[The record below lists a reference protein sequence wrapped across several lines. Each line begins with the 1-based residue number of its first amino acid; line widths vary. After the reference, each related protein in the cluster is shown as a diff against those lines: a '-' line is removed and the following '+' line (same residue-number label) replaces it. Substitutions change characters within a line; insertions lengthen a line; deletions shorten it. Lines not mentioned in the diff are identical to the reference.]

1 MQRGRRNK
9 RQEEP
14 EEGGME
20 RWLLSYADF
29 ITLLMVF
36 FILMYALS
44 KVDVAKYNAIAKSL
58 SVVLTGTSISPP
70 DKQGASVIEG
80 ETAQELEEMNKDI
93 IDKVQ
98 LEAVQ
103 KQIEEFIKAEQA
115 IKPDQ
120 NEESTYTKLGDY
132 IEIIE
137 QERGLV
143 VSIKDTLLFPS
154 ASNELNP
161 QARLIIK
168 QVGSALGMVPNHILV
183 EGHTDNLPIN
193 TVKFPSNWELSVL
206 RACNVMHVFQEEA
219 GIAPERLSAVGYGEY
234 RPRVPNL
241 NPTNRAINRRV
252 DIVILKKKY
261 DGFDSNVVHP
271 GNNPTQP

>member
-1 MQRGRRNK
+1 MARHRAK
-9 RQEEP
+9 KHQEA

-44 KVDVAKYNAIAKSL
+44 KVDVAKYNAIAESL
-58 SVVLTGTSISPP
+58 SVVLTGSSISPP
-70 DKQGASVIEG
+70 DKPGPSVIDG
-80 ETAQELEEMNKDI
+80 EAGQERMGLNQDV

-98 LEAVQ
+98 LEEVQ
-103 KQIEEFIKAEQA
+103 KQIQEFIKAEQVS
-115 IKPDQ
+115 KSGQ
-120 NEESTYTKLGDY
+120 NQGSTPTKLGDY

-143 VSIKDTLLFPS
+143 ISIKDTLLFT
-154 ASNELNP
+154 AGSNELNP
-161 QARLIIK
+161 EAKGIIK
-168 QVGSALGMVPNHILV
+168 QLGIALNMVPNYIRI

-206 RACNVMHVFQEEA
+206 RACNVMHVFQDEA
-219 GIAPERLSAVGYGEY
+219 GIAPDRLSAVGYGEY

-241 NPTNRAINRRV
+241 NAANQAINRRV

-261 DGFDSNVVHP
+261 DNFESPMVKSD
-271 GNNPTQP
+271 TQ

>member
-1 MQRGRRNK
+1 MGRHRK
-9 RQEEP
+9 KKQEEA

-44 KVDVAKYNAIAKSL
+44 KVDIAKYNAIAQSL
-58 SVVLTGTSISPP
+58 SVVLTGTSIAPP
-70 DKQGASVIEG
+70 DQQGPSMING
-80 ETAQELEEMNKDI
+80 ESGQESQGTNKDL

-103 KQIEEFIKAEQA
+103 KQIQQFIAAEQVR
-115 IKPDQ
+115 KPGE
-120 NEESTYTKLGDY
+120 NEENAPTKLGDY
-132 IEIIE
+132 IEIME

-143 VSIKDTLLFPS
+143 VSIKDTLLFS
-154 ASNELNP
+154 SGSNELNP
-161 QARLIIK
+161 QAKDIIK
-168 QVGSALGMVPNHILV
+168 KLGVALVMVPNYIRI
-183 EGHTDNLPIN
+183 EGHTDNIPIN
-193 TVKFPSNWELSVL
+193 TAKFPSNWELSVL

-219 GIAPERLSAVGYGEY
+219 GISPDRLSAVGYGEY

-241 NPTNRAINRRV
+241 NSINQAINRRV
-252 DIVILKKKY
+252 DIVILKKDY
-261 DGFDSNVVHP
+261 DIFESPISLNM
-271 GNNPTQP
+271 NQ